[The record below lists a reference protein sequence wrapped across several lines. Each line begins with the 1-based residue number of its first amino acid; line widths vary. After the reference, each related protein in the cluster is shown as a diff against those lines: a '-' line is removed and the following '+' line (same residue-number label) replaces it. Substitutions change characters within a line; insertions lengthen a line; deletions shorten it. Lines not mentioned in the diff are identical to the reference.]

1 MTHDSHDSHGHG
13 VLASHPSAQGT
24 FIGRLALGL
33 IALIAVFSL
42 LVLISAGMG
51 R

>member
-1 MTHDSHDSHGHG
+1 MAHDSHDLHGAG
-13 VLASHPSAQGT
+13 ATASHPSAQGT
-24 FIGRLALGL
+24 FIGGLALGL
-33 IALIAVFSL
+33 IALVVLFSL